1 MLISEDAKK
10 QIDSWIVKYPAKRK
24 RSALIAALKI
34 TQDENGGYLNEKI
47 ISAVADYLEIEKISA
62 QEVATFYAM
71 YEHKK
76 IGKYKICVCHNI
88 SCMLN
93 GADELISYLEK
104 KLNIKVGETSADGLF
119 TLKKVECL
127 AACVGAP
134 MMQIGDT
141 YYENLTPGRI
151 DEILDNLALF

>member
-1 MLISEDAKK
+1 MISKNAKK

-34 TQDENGGYLNEKI
+34 VQDENGGYLNEKL
-47 ISAVADYLEIEKISA
+47 ISVVADYLEIEKISA
-62 QEVATFYAM
+62 QEVATFYTM

-88 SCMLN
+88 ACMLN

-141 YYENLTPGRI
+141 YYENLTSDRI